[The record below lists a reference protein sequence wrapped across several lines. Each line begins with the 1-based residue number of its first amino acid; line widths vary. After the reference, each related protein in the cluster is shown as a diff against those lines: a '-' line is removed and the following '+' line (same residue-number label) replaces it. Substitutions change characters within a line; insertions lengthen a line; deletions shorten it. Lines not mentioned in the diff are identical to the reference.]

1 MWEAISKIAT
11 GENSIVAFGFCL
23 IIFFAFIVLV
33 KTGVISLTTKNLRIG
48 ADEKER
54 TIIRSQIE
62 WVKLYCDGLESRIPH
77 PEGYNKYRGLYVLE
91 RLYDEIITWITF
103 NHITTNDSYI
113 EIKQNKVI
121 NLVNALTEKPE
132 FQSEEFRN
140 MIKDEM
146 KFVIYKL
153 LQIRELYKKGDK
165 VE

>member
-1 MWEAISKIAT
+1 MGKA
-11 GENSIVAFGFCL
+11 L
-23 IIFFAFIVLV
+23 
-33 KTGVISLTTKNLRIG
+33 LRRPG
-48 ADEKER
+48 K
-54 TIIRSQIE
+54 Q
-62 WVKLYCDGLESRIPH
+62 PH

>member
-11 GENSIVAFGFCL
+11 GENSIVVFGFCL

-33 KTGVISLTTKNLRIG
+33 KTGVISLKTKTLRIG

-54 TIIRSQIE
+54 TIIRQQTE

-77 PEGYNKYRGLYVLE
+77 PEGYNKYRGLYVIE
-91 RLYDEIITWITF
+91 RIYDEIITWITF

-113 EIKQNKVI
+113 EIKQIKVV
-121 NLVNALTEKPE
+121 NLVNSLTEKAE
-132 FQSEEFRN
+132 FQSDEFRE

-146 KFVIYKL
+146 KYVIYKL
-153 LQIRELYKKGDK
+153 AQIRDLYKKG
-165 VE
+165 ENIE